1 MKQDIGLS
9 VMFVLAVLKK
19 SVLNFVSPSQH
30 HGDTL
35 GTYVEQYG
43 GHEILD
49 LSDASFQQKLEQ
61 IKDQIK
67 KEIRKE
73 LKIKEGAENMR
84 KVTTD
89 KKSLANVNN
98 LVKQANAR
106 LQELQQELNELNA
119 RIVVNT
125 EDMAPSGKNNLY
137 VHLLLSSDLEKEKDE
152 RSVLVPSECT
162 VHLLLILRRKKMK
175 V

>member
-1 MKQDIGLS
+1 MAADS
-9 VMFVLAVLKK
+9 SAVLAQ
-19 SVLNFVSPSQH
+19 P

-35 GTYVEQYG
+35 GNYVEQQYG
-43 GHEILD
+43 SNEFLD
-49 LSDASFQQKLEQ
+49 LSDASIQYRLEQ
-61 IKDQIK
+61 MKDQIR

-98 LVKQANAR
+98 MVKQANAR

-125 EDMAPSGKNNLY
+125 DNTGPSPELQEDSRAELSHHPNRHGKQGFTDQRYWHCMFQGVMFLNENIA
-137 VHLLLSSDLEKEKDE
+137 VDN
-152 RSVLVPSECT
+152 
-162 VHLLLILRRKKMK
+162 
-175 V
+175 

>member
-1 MKQDIGLS
+1 MAADS
-9 VMFVLAVLKK
+9 SAVLA
-19 SVLNFVSPSQH
+19 QH

-125 EDMAPSGKNNLY
+125 EDMAPSGDAPSTVRRNMTVIVSDFESDVCRYSRANGKKIDRLTFLY
-137 VHLLLSSDLEKEKDE
+137 VL
-152 RSVLVPSECT
+152 
-162 VHLLLILRRKKMK
+162 
-175 V
+175 

>member
-1 MKQDIGLS
+1 MAADS
-9 VMFVLAVLKK
+9 SAVLAQ
-19 SVLNFVSPSQH
+19 P

-35 GTYVEQYG
+35 GNYVEQQYG
-43 GHEILD
+43 SNEFLD
-49 LSDASFQQKLEQ
+49 LSDASIQYRLEQ
-61 IKDQIK
+61 MKDQIR

-98 LVKQANAR
+98 MVKQANAR

-125 EDMAPSGKNNLY
+125 DNTGPSPGSTRARAMAITDGK
-137 VHLLLSSDLEKEKDE
+137 LLPAVLSSGGTGQGFL
-152 RSVLVPSECT
+152 VLSNRMT
-162 VHLLLILRRKKMK
+162 
-175 V
+175 